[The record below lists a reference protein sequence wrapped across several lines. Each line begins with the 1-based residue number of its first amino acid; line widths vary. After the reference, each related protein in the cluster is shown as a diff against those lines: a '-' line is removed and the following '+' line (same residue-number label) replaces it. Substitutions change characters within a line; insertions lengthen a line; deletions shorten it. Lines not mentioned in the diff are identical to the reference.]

1 MADVIS
7 QVNGLWDL
15 VNQGNAS
22 TSSTTPLQDN
32 YINSSKNG
40 FIHQIRDQ
48 LYYIEIWLYNQI
60 SGQKKF
66 SVPFYFI
73 NSLAIEETIFDF
85 NVRGW
90 IVFNTDFEILE
101 RGSTSITTPKG
112 TTISGTKPSF
122 IFITDGRNKISIK
135 IYPIPNNQKGYT
147 ISTNTEELPKEK
159 LEMNFDCV
167 IYDVEDLPTKSAQ
180 KKMRKFYFW
189 DERYQHFLEKN
200 VEWSTSV
207 QGLKTYDQN
216 YQSYDKIWKLK
227 DYQRS
232 IPASY
237 AIRSLIETA
246 SLKDP
251 ATSESGSGGNI
262 KIGYAD
268 GGTIDLPDV
277 PLNTFSIDWDWGY
290 EKDYITNA
298 QGNSY
303 RKDLV
308 FYTSPANNNVMDDL
322 NYLLENAISKEG
334 NPVFLRYG
342 RWSGEKEW
350 SLVGLEDIFAD
361 AENEQVERL
370 LIEDGRTAEK
380 PYIARAPSDYGSD
393 VKNFMSGIA
402 SRIYEYKFSPM
413 VAIDDNRIVN
423 TPYHL
428 YDWSRG
434 QFNIYFKENL
444 AKEVANKLTETG
456 KKGLFSMPKG
466 HVLLNINQTKQK
478 GIMLNNAYSSKPFS
492 PPETPRLNMMKDAIF
507 LNEAISFVT
516 AGLTI
521 RSPGRFLFIDHSN
534 SNDYNAFDDR
544 FLGQWMMTKVVHI
557 FTQSNYI
564 TEVIANKI
572 DTFSKIWDVQENKL

>member
-1 MADVIS
+1 MADLTS
-7 QVNGLWDL
+7 QINDLWNFAGQ
-15 VNQGNAS
+15 VAS
-22 TSSTTPLQDN
+22 TDTTTPMQQMAID
-32 YINSSKNG
+32 SGKQG
-40 FIHQIRDQ
+40 FVHQIRDQ

-60 SGQKKF
+60 DGQKKF
-66 SVPFYFI
+66 FVPFYFI

-85 NVRGW
+85 NIKGW

-101 RGSTSITTPKG
+101 RGSQSTAG
-112 TTISGTKPSF
+112 TNIPETKPAF
-122 IFITDGRNKISIK
+122 IFRTDGRNKISIK
-135 IYPIPNNQKGYT
+135 IYPIPNTQTSYP
-147 ISTNTEELPKEK
+147 ISTNNEDLPREK
-159 LEMNFDCV
+159 WEMNFDCV

-200 VEWSTSV
+200 IEWSTSV
-207 QGLKTYDQN
+207 QGLKYMNRNSGTDL
-216 YQSYDKIWKLK
+216 WKLK
-227 DYQRS
+227 DYERS
-232 IPASY
+232 IPATY

-251 ATSESGSGGNI
+251 TNSNSVGGSI

-290 EKDYITNA
+290 DQNHIVNGLG
-298 QGNSY
+298 QSY
-303 RKDLV
+303 RRDLV
-308 FYTSPANNNVMDDL
+308 FYTSPANSNVMDDL

-350 SLVGLEDIFAD
+350 SLVGLEDIFSD

-370 LIEDGRTAEK
+370 IVEDGRTPQK
-380 PYIARAPSDYGSD
+380 PYIARAPNDYGSD

-413 VAIDDNRIVN
+413 VSIDDNRIVN
-423 TPYHL
+423 TPHHV

-434 QFNIYFKENL
+434 QFNIYFKDNL
-444 AKEVANKLTETG
+444 ATEVANKLTEVG
-456 KKGLFSMPKG
+456 KKGLYSMQRG
-466 HVLLNINQTKQK
+466 HVLLNVNKTKQL
-478 GIMLNNAYSSKPFS
+478 GIMLNNAYNTKPFA
-492 PPETPRLNMMKDAIF
+492 PPEAPRINMMKDALF

-544 FLGQWMMTKVVHI
+544 FLGQWMITKVVHV

-572 DTFSKIWDVQENKL
+572 DTFSKIWDVTENKL